1 MKIDELD
8 DTHQWKHLATFD
20 TGVSKLR
27 IAGDVV
33 DARWEIGEIE
43 TGRSRV
49 FHSYFVKIILADED
63 YLGTHAHSLRSALRN
78 AAEAC
83 KRGGFQPPWIGLGEE
98 FRETGLSWNTGWGY
112 IGSAAIHM
120 MEPSVDV
127 PSVAPTD
134 A

>member
-1 MKIDELD
+1 MMKIHELD
-8 DTHQWKHLATFD
+8 GTHRGKHFATFE
-20 TGVSKLR
+20 TGVSQLW
-27 IAGDVV
+27 INSDVV

-49 FHSYFVKIILADED
+49 FHSYFVKIILADKE
-63 YLGTHAHSLRSALRN
+63 YLGTHEHSLRSALRN

-83 KRGGFQPPWIGLGEE
+83 ERGGLQPPWIGLDEE

-127 PSVAPTD
+127 PSRPNC
-134 A
+134 